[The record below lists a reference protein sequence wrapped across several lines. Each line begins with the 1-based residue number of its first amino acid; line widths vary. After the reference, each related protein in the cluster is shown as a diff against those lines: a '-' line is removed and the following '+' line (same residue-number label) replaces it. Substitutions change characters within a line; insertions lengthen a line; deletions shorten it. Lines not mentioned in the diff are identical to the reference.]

1 MTYTQLITEV
11 QYLSRKERF
20 SLMQFLRQ
28 SLQEDV
34 TNGNANRKSSLLDM
48 SGFLQPVGAMPTDD
62 ELKEDYITYLT
73 EKYT

>member
-1 MTYTQLITEV
+1 MTYTELITEV

-28 SLQEDV
+28 SLQKEV
-34 TNGNANRKSSLLDM
+34 PNSKANEKSSLLDM
-48 SGFLQPVGAMPTDD
+48 QGFLQPVGAMPTDE
-62 ELKEDYITYLT
+62 ELKEDYTTYLT